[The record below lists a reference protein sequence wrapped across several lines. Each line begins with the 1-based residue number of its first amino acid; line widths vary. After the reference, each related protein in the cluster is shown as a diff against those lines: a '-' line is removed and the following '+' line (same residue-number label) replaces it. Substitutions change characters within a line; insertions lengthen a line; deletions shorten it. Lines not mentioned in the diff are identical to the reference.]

1 MLAFHS
7 LCWLCSVSTMAR
19 WSQARTARR
28 LLAGVVGL
36 WLAGRCLLL
45 VAEVK
50 PWGGAAGPHL
60 RGRSGLT

>member
-1 MLAFHS
+1 
-7 LCWLCSVSTMAR
+7 MAR